1 MTAHSAECATNGMFP
16 GVKGQGTPGE
26 QLGEQLGE
34 QGRICTIK
42 ESSNVLKEMALPL
55 T

>member
-1 MTAHSAECATNGMFP
+1 MTGHLAQCGTNGMFP
-16 GVKGQGTPGE
+16 GVKGQGPT
-26 QLGEQLGE
+26 GEQLGE

-42 ESSNVLKEMALPL
+42 ESSNVLKEMALAL